1 MIADSAT
8 AFIGSANFTE
18 AAPLRNI
25 EIGLL
30 VADAA
35 IASAAE
41 RLIDGLINAGHLRS
55 LVLER

>member
-1 MIADSAT
+1 
-8 AFIGSANFTE
+8 
-18 AAPLRNI
+18 LRNI